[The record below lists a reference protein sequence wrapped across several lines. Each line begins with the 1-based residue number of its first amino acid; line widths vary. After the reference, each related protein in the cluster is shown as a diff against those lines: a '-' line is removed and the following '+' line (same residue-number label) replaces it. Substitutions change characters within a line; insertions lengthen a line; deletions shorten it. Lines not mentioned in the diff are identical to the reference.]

1 MSTSWWFDV
10 HGAVFLASA
19 LLAGYVRQRVM
30 NPWKLLI
37 SRRQLLVASVAGTV
51 ATASFPQ
58 SADRRIPVIL
68 GHGNAAA
75 SFEASISDFE
85 ADAYVVPLRQGQSLE
100 VLLATNNAS
109 NCFDIHAPGNP
120 KPVYVGADSGNTH
133 RLPVQTSGD
142 HVIRVFLLR
151 LAARDGQSARYTL
164 ELKLTE

>member
-1 MSTSWWFDV
+1 V
-10 HGAVFLASA
+10 VLLASA

-30 NPWKLLI
+30 KPLKLLI
-37 SRRQLLVASVAGTV
+37 TRRQLLVASVAGTV

-58 SADRRIPVIL
+58 SADRRISVVL
-68 GHGNAAA
+68 ERGKAAA

-85 ADAYVVPLRQGQSLE
+85 ADAYVIPLRRGQSLE

-109 NCFDIHAPGNP
+109 NCFDIHAPGET
-120 KPVYVGADSGNTH
+120 KPVYVGAESGNTH

-142 HVIRVFLLR
+142 HVVRVFLLR

-164 ELKLTE
+164 ELKLGE